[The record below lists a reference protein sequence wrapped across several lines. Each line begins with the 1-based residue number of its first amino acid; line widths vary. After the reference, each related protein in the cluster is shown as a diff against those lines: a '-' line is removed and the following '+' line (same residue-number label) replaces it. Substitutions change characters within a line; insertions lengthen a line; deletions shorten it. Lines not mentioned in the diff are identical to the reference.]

1 MTAIMSFV
9 TSIGARAWGYM
20 IAAGAVVVGLLAA
33 FGKARQ
39 SGIDYVAKKVN
50 EDTAKATG
58 RMLDAAVQAPKD
70 KADVVKDLRSGKF

>member
-1 MTAIMSFV
+1 MIPFL

-20 IAAGAVVVGLLAA
+20 LAAGAVVIGLFTVL
-33 FGKARQ
+33 GKARQ

>member
-1 MTAIMSFV
+1 MIPFL

-20 IAAGAVVVGLLAA
+20 IAAGALVIGLLAA

-50 EDTAKATG
+50 EDTAKAAA
-58 RMLDAAVQAPKD
+58 RMLDAAVQSPKD